1 MRPVW
6 LFRRQTQFDA
16 KPHVLKARK
25 RCRYVEGLETK
36 VVLIDGVQVAELM
49 FELPTGVFIY

>member
-1 MRPVW
+1 MW

>member
-1 MRPVW
+1 M
-6 LFRRQTQFDA
+6 FSKQGSDA
-16 KPHVLKARK
+16 DMLR
-25 RCRYVEGLETK
+25 GLETK